1 MDASFNLNQERQFQ
15 IYKMESEHL
24 RKKTIIINIILLV
37 LLFPIV
43 STLYVY
49 DVGFLDISIY
59 ILTFLFLIVVNLVFY
74 HYIHLL
80 PNIRLSMYITA
91 IGLYIITNSF
101 ILDISTPSVF
111 TMLFLTY
118 AIISIYQD
126 FKISIFNSGLLFLS
140 GLVILFIYS
149 DMFLVSDPL
158 SPIILYVFSFLVIFI
173 ALLLVSSFVLIKR
186 KNHFYQQVSE
196 AKENEYKYIELLF
209 KIQEKYRENTTN
221 YESYYEK
228 LESFSEALS
237 NTIGMENIFKERI
250 AVLKDLGKLKTKT
263 VYKKY
268 SDYTLPDLE
277 ELKQMEITT
286 HKKISYI
293 AFKMAQA
300 SKIKPEQN
308 ELLFEKSLPTLNDIE
323 DDLDVKVT
331 VFSVF
336 YLLLRIG
343 GFYIEPLSHDEIMT
357 IISSE
362 SFNGLVDEF
371 VLSVALNNKE
381 SFENIITKYYKSG
394 DVK

>member
-1 MDASFNLNQERQFQ
+1 MDASFNLSQEKQFQ

-24 RKKTIIINIILLV
+24 RKKTIIINIILMV
-37 LLFPIV
+37 LIFPIV

-74 HYIHLL
+74 HYTHLL

-91 IGLYIITNSF
+91 IGLYIITNAF

-118 AIISIYQD
+118 AIISLYQD

-140 GLVILFIYS
+140 GLVILFLYS
-149 DMFLVSDPL
+149 DMFLVIDPF
-158 SPIILYVFSFLVIFI
+158 SPIILYVFTFLVIFI
-173 ALLLVSSFVLIKR
+173 ALLLVSSFILIKR

-196 AKENEYKYIELLF
+196 AKENEYKFIERVF
-209 KIQEKYRENTTN
+209 NIQEKYRENTID
-221 YESYYEK
+221 YDSYYEK
-228 LESFSEALS
+228 LEAFSEALS
-237 NTIGMENIFKERI
+237 NTIGMENVFKERI

-277 ELKQMEITT
+277 ELKQMELTT
-286 HKKISYI
+286 HKKISYM
-293 AFKMAQA
+293 AFKMAQS

-308 ELLFEKSLPTLNDIE
+308 ELLFEKSLPTLNDLD

-331 VFSVF
+331 AFSVF

-343 GFYIEPLSHDEIMT
+343 GFYINPLSHDEIIS
-357 IISSE
+357 IIHNE
-362 SFNGLVDEF
+362 SFNGLVDENILT
-371 VLSVALNNKE
+371 VVSNHKDAL
-381 SFENIITKYYKSG
+381 ENIVTKHYKSG
-394 DVK
+394 DIK